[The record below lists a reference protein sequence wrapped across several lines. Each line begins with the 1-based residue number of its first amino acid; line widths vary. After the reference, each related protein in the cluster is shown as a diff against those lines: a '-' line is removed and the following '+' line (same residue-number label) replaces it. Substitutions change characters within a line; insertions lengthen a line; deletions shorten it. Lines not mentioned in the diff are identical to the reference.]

1 MRMCALYSKASI
13 RNSDLAKQT
22 RFFVLCVRVGGSNM
36 SQKISLELEPAI
48 AKPPNK
54 GGDREKK
61 SISPP
66 SEDSARSSV
75 RWRRSPGVTRL

>member
-1 MRMCALYSKASI
+1 
-13 RNSDLAKQT
+13 
-22 RFFVLCVRVGGSNM
+22 M